1 MSRVMWARM
10 YRLKIPIPADISND
24 KRGIDDEFE
33 KVTGKECDDAARE
46 LNDQDF
52 RQAMERALRQLLEKK
67 KKEKRKIELAA

>member
-10 YRLKIPIPADISND
+10 YRLKIPIPADIHND
-24 KRGIDDEFE
+24 RRGIDDEFE

-52 RQAMERALRQLLEKK
+52 RQAMERALRQLQEKK
-67 KKEKRKIELAA
+67 KKEKRQVELAA

>member
-1 MSRVMWARM
+1 M
-10 YRLKIPIPADISND
+10 YRLKIPIPADISSD

-33 KVTGKECDDAARE
+33 KVTGKDCDEAARQ

-67 KKEKRKIELAA
+67 KKEKRQVEIVA